1 MRPWSDWHALSL
13 LQLHYCGSIAQ
24 TVVAADYSDDW
35 SMPRNSFVVVDS
47 VVVAD
52 AAAAVVVAGV
62 AVVVA
67 GVAVVVAVA
76 GVAVVVAVV
85 VAASMA

>member
-24 TVVAADYSDDW
+24 TVVAVDYSDDW
-35 SMPRNSFVVVDS
+35 SMPRNSFVEVDS

-67 GVAVVVAVA
+67 GVAVVVA